1 MYLLFY
7 FWIWSICDK
16 IDWQKNLKNIIS
28 TIYTIVSLNT
38 IWKKLFSSTYTIR
51 FAFCFCS
58 AAVSESIGCMQFVI
72 LTKLIKGE
80 LAFILSFYR
89 FLSMSL
95 KYSISFTRIIN
106 YNISFSF
113 QYGVFFF
120 SSNAFHVS
128 CDSYNQV
135 LSIEFVSRFVCEFFL
150 GMNVYT
156 FCIYI
161 YIGRYIY
168 SGNTW
173 LERKKRNFMVKYNKL
188 CDF

>member
-1 MYLLFY
+1 MFY
-7 FWIWSICDK
+7 F
-16 IDWQKNLKNIIS
+16 
-28 TIYTIVSLNT
+28 Y
-38 IWKKLFSSTYTIR
+38 
-51 FAFCFCS
+51 S

-113 QYGVFFF
+113 QYGVFFLIKCIPC
-120 SSNAFHVS
+120 VLR
-128 CDSYNQV
+128 DSYNQV
-135 LSIEFVSRFVCEFFL
+135 FVYWICFTIRLWIVL

-156 FCIYI
+156 FCVYI
-161 YIGRYIY
+161 LHIHLHRLPMMIGRYIY

-173 LERKKRNFMVKYNKL
+173 LERKKGNFMVKYNKL
-188 CDF
+188 CDFS